1 MNIQARAGA
10 HSPAHLGSGKQNCC
24 LSPLGCAHRSLATF
38 SQTRQPQLLD
48 EAVQNGA
55 ISSQKA
61 IGLNAIVLE
70 DIQKKEEI
78 RRALMERDVFE
89 TTGSKVKEARQDA
102 SWAEPVHH
110 AAQAQQL
117 ITLRLR
123 DPMAV

>member
-1 MNIQARAGA
+1 MNIQARVGA
-10 HSPAHLGSGKQNCC
+10 PPAQFAKTNCC
-24 LSPLGCAHRSLATF
+24 LSPIGCAHRSLTTF
-38 SQTRQPQLLD
+38 PQNRQQAQLLD

-61 IGLNAIVLE
+61 IGLLSMVQE
-70 DIQKKEEI
+70 KEKV
-78 RRALMERDVFE
+78 RQMLLQRDVFE
-89 TTGSKVKEARQDA
+89 TTNPKVREARQDA
-102 SWAEPVHH
+102 AWVDPVHQ